1 MSTTINAQNALQ
13 IREKPMEVYITL
25 QTGSSAKISNY
36 APQGTYKSYDST
48 LGNTAY
54 SMRDIAD
61 LAGEGFPL
69 DGSHRLYDPNE
80 GADATN
86 GKLGLR
92 GNAGANVSVE
102 ITASATLT
110 AVTVSTRGVGTISV
124 SGGASYPSAGLNVIP
139 INATTA
145 TLTFT
150 PAAANGRAEVD
161 YIVPGIILSAT
172 NDTLTRC
179 TLALRGNLDVIDHS
193 WEESEI
199 EFEMYYPYDISS
211 SFAYVQ
217 NEWPITYRAGY
228 DGDLSPERK
237 FYLSEPVEMKDNI
250 ITIKGVDASH
260 RLDDKTMPEQWL
272 DIQTNNAHEAIYQ
285 KFVNAIKSAGIT
297 VQRQQAWS
305 GTTGGTWQHAILPEM
320 TVRDFVAGTM
330 NLTANHIRDNVS
342 YAIQFVDAG
351 IPTVEHGDGT
361 NFGQIWTINKS
372 DCGEWQETRERS
384 IAKIV
389 ETDDERNFNEH
400 FASPRNADMIVVYG
414 YGSSFG
420 NTRVKASE
428 YKKQIKGT
436 FIDISLDGYFNALT
450 VKGVNTISL
459 TPTHF
464 VGTQKADTVITK
476 TETIL
481 GEKWYTITGNSLI
494 AGTYETISGGVKSF
508 SNPDGLPGQTIEM
521 EPFVYGAILDANG
534 ATVFNYPSL
543 FNRST
548 HTISFTW
555 KGDPRMQPLD
565 YIRLYDD
572 TKPTIT
578 PSIWYRITSIELN
591 HEGGGTTANIEAREW
606 IRPTSVP
613 DYYVLGDDS
622 GRHIVTDD
630 NKDILVITEGE

>member
-297 VQRQQAWS
+297 IQRQQAWN

-320 TVRDFVAGTM
+320 TARDFVAGTM
-330 NLTANHIRDNVS
+330 NLTMNMCRMRYSSSTRAYRLS
-342 YAIQFVDAG
+342 STETGRTSGRYGQFV
-351 IPTVEHGDGT
+351 
-361 NFGQIWTINKS
+361 N
-372 DCGEWQETRERS
+372 
-384 IAKIV
+384 
-389 ETDDERNFNEH
+389 
-400 FASPRNADMIVVYG
+400 
-414 YGSSFG
+414 
-420 NTRVKASE
+420 
-428 YKKQIKGT
+428 
-436 FIDISLDGYFNALT
+436 
-450 VKGVNTISL
+450 
-459 TPTHF
+459 
-464 VGTQKADTVITK
+464 
-476 TETIL
+476 
-481 GEKWYTITGNSLI
+481 
-494 AGTYETISGGVKSF
+494 
-508 SNPDGLPGQTIEM
+508 QTAE
-521 EPFVYGAILDANG
+521 
-534 ATVFNYPSL
+534 
-543 FNRST
+543 
-548 HTISFTW
+548 
-555 KGDPRMQPLD
+555 
-565 YIRLYDD
+565 
-572 TKPTIT
+572 
-578 PSIWYRITSIELN
+578 
-591 HEGGGTTANIEAREW
+591 
-606 IRPTSVP
+606 
-613 DYYVLGDDS
+613 S
-622 GRHIVTDD
+622 GRRRESGVSR
-630 NKDILVITEGE
+630 KS